1 MISLNGT
8 KITPTIFPDGTS
20 QVWKL
25 TSLSP
30 ISNHILWNFENEAEV
45 FHVMQLLTLINEYYM
60 GSAVLE
66 MPFLPYARQDKH
78 VTNDSTFAGKVLIS
92 MLDSVP
98 VRVVV
103 TDAHNQDILPRHWH
117 SRMPNAE
124 VESAIKSTDSDY
136 VVFPDKGAA
145 RRGYPT
151 LDRGHLTLDK
161 VRDPLSGDI
170 TGLRVV
176 GPTINLRG
184 KSCIIV
190 DDICDGGRTFIEAAK
205 LLYSL
210 GTKEV
215 YLFTTHGIYSKGT
228 SVLKEAGIKRIFN
241 KNGEVL

>member
-1 MISLNGT
+1 MISLNGI

-25 TSLSP
+25 SNLSP

-45 FHVMQLLTLINEYYM
+45 FHVMQLLSLINANYL

-66 MPFLPYARQDKH
+66 IPFLPYARQDKEIS
-78 VTNDSTFAGKVLIS
+78 NESTFAGRVLIS
-92 MLDSVP
+92 MLDSLP

-103 TDAHNQDILPRHWH
+103 TDAHNPQVLPRHWH
-117 SRMPNAE
+117 NRMPNAE
-124 VESAIKSTDSDY
+124 VEAAIKSTNSDY

-145 RRGYPT
+145 KRGYST
-151 LDRGHLTLDK
+151 ANRSSMVLDK
-161 VRDPLSGDI
+161 VRDPLTGDI
-170 TGLRVV
+170 TGLAVV
-176 GPTINLRG
+176 GPLLNWGG

-190 DDICDGGRTFIEAAK
+190 DDICDGGRTFTEAAK
-205 LLYSL
+205 LLYNL
-210 GTKEV
+210 GLKDV

-241 KNGEVL
+241 KNGEIL